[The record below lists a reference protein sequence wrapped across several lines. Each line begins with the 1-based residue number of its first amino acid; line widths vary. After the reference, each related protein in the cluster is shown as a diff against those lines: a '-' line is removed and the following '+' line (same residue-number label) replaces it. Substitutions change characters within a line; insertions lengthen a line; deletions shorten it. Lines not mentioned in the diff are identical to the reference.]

1 MRNNSVKKDKP
12 NISSKQDPKK
22 SKLVRGKEFGQ
33 LEELSMKLD
42 TLIDL
47 LSEKG
52 IITKKQFDNN
62 VMMRIHENSKARSFE
77 DFEEE
82 I

>member
-1 MRNNSVKKDKP
+1 
-12 NISSKQDPKK
+12 
-22 SKLVRGKEFGQ
+22 
-33 LEELSMKLD
+33 MKLD

-77 DFEEE
+77 YFEEE

>member
-1 MRNNSVKKDKP
+1 LRNYSVKKDKP
-12 NISSKQDPKK
+12 NTPSKQDPTK
-22 SKLVRGKEFGQ
+22 SNLIKGKDFGQ
-33 LEELSMKLD
+33 LEELTMKLD

-62 VMMRIHENSKARSFE
+62 IMMRMHESSKARGFD
-77 DFEEE
+77 DFTEE

>member
-1 MRNNSVKKDKP
+1 MRNYSVKKDKLNTP
-12 NISSKQDPKK
+12 SKHHPTK
-22 SKLVRGKEFGQ
+22 SNLAKGKDFGQ
-33 LEELSMKLD
+33 LEELTMKLD

-62 VMMRIHENSKARSFE
+62 IMMRMHESSKARGFE

>member
-1 MRNNSVKKDKP
+1 MRNYSVKKDKTNTP
-12 NISSKQDPKK
+12 SKQDPTK
-22 SKLVRGKEFGQ
+22 SNPIKGKDFGQ
-33 LEELSMKLD
+33 LEELTMKLD

-62 VMMRIHENSKARSFE
+62 IMMRMHESSKARGFE
-77 DFEEE
+77 DFEQE

>member
-1 MRNNSVKKDKP
+1 MRNYSVKKDKP
-12 NISSKQDPKK
+12 NAPSKQDPAKNNLAK
-22 SKLVRGKEFGQ
+22 GKDFGQ
-33 LEELSMKLD
+33 LEELTMKLD

-62 VMMRIHENSKARSFE
+62 IMMRMHESSKARGFE

>member
-1 MRNNSVKKDKP
+1 
-12 NISSKQDPKK
+12 
-22 SKLVRGKEFGQ
+22 
-33 LEELSMKLD
+33 MKLD

-62 VMMRIHENSKARSFE
+62 IMMRMHESSKARGFE